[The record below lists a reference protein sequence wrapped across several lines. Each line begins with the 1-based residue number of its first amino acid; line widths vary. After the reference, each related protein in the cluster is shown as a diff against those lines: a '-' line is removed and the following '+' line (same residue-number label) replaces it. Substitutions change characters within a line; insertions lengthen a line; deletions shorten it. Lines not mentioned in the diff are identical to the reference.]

1 MHVSQHRRGRGWCE
15 EKSTVMRQGAIEGV
29 GGVGKVVCGGFPR
42 APGAETS
49 PSSAEDAGSIPG
61 QRTKSPHATQHP
73 PPKEKKTK
81 HKSNIVANSIKILK
95 TVRTEDIF
103 KRLQRVE
110 WEWGE

>member
-1 MHVSQHRRGRGWCE
+1 MEWERSCAGASRALQGLRLHLPVQRMQVPSLVRELRAHMSH
-15 EKSTVMRQGAIEGV
+15 ST
-29 GGVGKVVCGGFPR
+29 
-42 APGAETS
+42 
-49 PSSAEDAGSIPG
+49 
-61 QRTKSPHATQHP
+61 P